1 MSVEHIDEV
10 YCPELGDFCNG
21 VLGCIDCF
29 YRDQK
34 LEDIII

>member
-1 MSVEHIDEV
+1 MGVEHIDEV
-10 YCPELGDFCNG
+10 YCPELGNFCKW
-21 VLGCIDCF
+21 LLESFGCP